1 MNSMVVLMFAVVI
14 VIGILLLIIISLG
27 RRPGKTLDQEKYREK
42 WLTITQSVTDDTGSM
57 QLAVLHADKLLDQA
71 MRERGIPGSTL
82 GERLKNG
89 KTRFRN
95 VNAVWGAHK
104 LRNQIA
110 HDDHVR
116 ITKRQTDSALSAFRT
131 ALIDLGAL

>member
-1 MNSMVVLMFAVVI
+1 MNSMVILMFAVVV
-14 VIGILLLIIISLG
+14 VIGITLLIVISLT
-27 RRPGKTLDQEKYREK
+27 RRPSKVLDQEKYRER

-71 MRERGIPGSTL
+71 LRERGIPGTSL
-82 GERLKNG
+82 GERLKNS
-89 KTRFRN
+89 KSRFRN

-110 HDDHVR
+110 HDDHVAISR
-116 ITKRQTDSALSAFRT
+116 RQTDTALSAFRT

>member
-1 MNSMVVLMFAVVI
+1 MNSMVVLMFAVVV
-14 VIGILLLIIISLG
+14 VIGITLLVVISLT

-71 MRERGIPGSTL
+71 MRDCGIAGTTL

-95 VNAVWGAHK
+95 INAVWGAHK

-110 HDDHVR
+110 HDDHVA
-116 ITKRQTDSALSAFRT
+116 ITKRQTDSALAAFRT